1 MREFFKLM
9 GPYFRPYKGYIIGT
23 FSLNILTA
31 IFNVFS
37 FALLVPILHIL
48 FKIEDKIY
56 TYKPFE
62 VGDTFGQTVDNL
74 IETAEN
80 NGYYYSQQLIET
92 YGPAS
97 TLLILGLILGL
108 LTLLKTGSYFGGSA
122 CLMPIKTGIVRD
134 IRAKIYKKILH
145 LPLAF
150 FSDERK
156 GDILARISTDV
167 NEVDSSI
174 GSSLDMVIKNPI
186 FILIYIG
193 TLFVMSWQLTIF
205 VLIVVPFMAIGI
217 GRIGKKLKSSSL
229 KAQAR
234 WSDGLSIIEETLGG
248 LRIIKAFI
256 AEKKMED
263 KFVAVNDEYR
273 KISMRVAI
281 RQSSAHPVSEF
292 LGTLMIVIV
301 LWFGGYLI
309 FSGNSPIDASAF
321 IYYLTILYTI
331 LQPVKD
337 LSKAGYTIQKGM
349 ASMERIN
356 KILDA
361 QNNIKEIEGAK
372 EIDGLKV
379 SIKLSH
385 VSFSYNDSREIL
397 TDINLDIP
405 KGQTIALVGQS
416 GSGKS
421 TLVDLIPRY
430 HDIHTGEI
438 LIDGVNIKEM
448 KIQSLRSIIGNVNQ
462 EAILFNDTVFN
473 NIAFGMENATMEQV
487 EQAAKIANA
496 HDFIMEMEHG
506 YQTNVGDR
514 GGRLSGGQRQRISIA
529 RAILKNPPILILDEA
544 TSALD
549 TESEKLVQDALE
561 HLMKSR
567 TTIAI
572 AHRLSTI
579 KNAQCIY
586 VLHEGRIVE
595 HGTHEELLAIDGYY
609 KRLNDMQQL

>member
-372 EIDGLKV
+372 EIDGLKE

-609 KRLNDMQQL
+609 KKLNDMQQL